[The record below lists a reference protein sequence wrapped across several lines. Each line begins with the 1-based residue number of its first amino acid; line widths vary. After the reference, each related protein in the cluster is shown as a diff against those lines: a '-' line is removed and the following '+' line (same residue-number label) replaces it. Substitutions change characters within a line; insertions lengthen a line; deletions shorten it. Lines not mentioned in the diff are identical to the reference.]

1 MNIISEK
8 RTTPIIIFSFYP
20 IPRKIETLFA
30 LNLKNLRSSK
40 KINDFEIATPIPYNY
55 YQENVGREK
64 WRPRYNLLLFGEEER
79 PAPKGTWKLQQH
91 RLEKKR
97 GCSLIRA
104 ALINR
109 GRLLKVVRTPR
120 RGPPTRPFSF
130 SFLFLFVI
138 LPSLRFLRP
147 AKIARAEHDPN
158 SLLLILYIRPSL

>member
-1 MNIISEK
+1 M
-8 RTTPIIIFSFYP
+8 
-20 IPRKIETLFA
+20 TL
-30 LNLKNLRSSK
+30 KT
-40 KINDFEIATPIPYNY
+40 DGIPYNY
-55 YQENVGREK
+55 YQENVGGEK
-64 WRPRYNLLLFGEEER
+64 WQPPSVWRGGE
-79 PAPKGTWKLQQH
+79 APKGTWKLQQH